1 MMIST
6 PTNPTSKHIKGQG
19 KMDILGTIWTIKI
32 YPFENDDHGET
43 LHDKAEIHLNSKKPP
58 NMFYETMLHE
68 IIHAVDL
75 TCNLA
80 LTENQVHNLAV
91 YLRAVLKSNPK
102 FAKWVIK

>member
-1 MMIST
+1 MV
-6 PTNPTSKHIKGQG
+6 PVVSKHIKGQG
-19 KMDILGTIWTIKI
+19 KMDILGTIWTIKV

-58 NMFYETMLHE
+58 AMFYETMLHE